1 LQKIPTLFSG
11 KDETMIKTLHTPISD
26 EDILSLHV
34 GDMVEITG
42 IGITARDTAH
52 KYMVE
57 VLINKKVNLTE
68 EDIRIYNDLKATLRG
83 GFIYHSGPIVRRDG
97 EKWRFLASGPTTSI
111 RIEAYQPRV
120 IEEFGVKVI
129 IGKGGMG
136 ELTLEACKRHRAVY
150 LHGVGG
156 AGVLNAEAVVEVMDV
171 FKKDEFGLP
180 EAIWKIRVEKFTGI
194 VTMDAHGNNLYRDIQ
209 KKTEEVFQDLLKKPA
224 IM

>member
-1 LQKIPTLFSG
+1 
-11 KDETMIKTLHTPISD
+11 MIKRLHTPISD

-34 GDMVEITG
+34 GDAVEITG

-57 VLINKKVNLTE
+57 VLIDKKDNLTE
-68 EDIRIYNDLKATLRG
+68 EDIKIYNDLKATLKG
-83 GFIYHSGPIVRRDG
+83 GFIYHSGPIVRLNG
-97 EKWRFLASGPTTSI
+97 EKWRFLSSGPTTSI
-111 RIEAYQPRV
+111 RIEAYQPRI

-136 ELTLEACKRHRAVY
+136 ESTLDACKRHKAVY

-156 AGVLNAEAVVEVMDV
+156 AGVLNAEAIVEIMDV
-171 FKKDEFGLP
+171 FKKDEFGPP

-194 VTMDAHGNNLYRDIQ
+194 VTMDAHGNSLYRDIQ
-209 KKTEEVFQDLLKKPA
+209 KNTEEAFKKLLKNHLSSP
-224 IM
+224 